1 MEANSFMTN
10 TKKLALFTIT
20 WPLFIESA
28 LQMSMRTA
36 DTFMVSN
43 VSDAAVAAVGVSNQ
57 LMMFTFLL
65 LQVISAGSAI
75 TISQYLGANRLDAV
89 RKFAACAILLNF
101 LFGLFLSAVM
111 VFFSR
116 PLLSLFGLQPDL
128 IGIAQ
133 MFLSIVGAAIFIQA
147 LNLTMSAIVQ
157 VHGFTRYTMMVSI
170 GMNLVNLIGNYLVI
184 FEPWGFPKYGVMG
197 VAVAAVISQC
207 LGLIVYI
214 VIMYKVVRLNIGLKE
229 IVKSK
234 LEDIKKILSVG
245 IPTGGNQLAYSASQL
260 VTTYFITS
268 LGTEMLSTRI
278 YTQNIMYL
286 IMALAISLGRGTQ
299 IIIGRLVGAGE
310 KEEAYKQLF
319 RSLRLSLLLSVVC
332 VTVIVLFRRQLI
344 GLFTIDPQ
352 IIALGAAL
360 LAMGFILEP
369 ARCLNIVIG
378 EALRATGD
386 AKFILVTGVVV
397 IWGLIIPLTYYIG
410 IHLAYGLVGI
420 WIVFIIDEWL
430 RGIILLRRWRSRV
443 WEKKVLVQPDAKAN

>member
-1 MEANSFMTN
+1 MTN
-10 TKKLALFTIT
+10 TKKLALFAIT
-20 WPLFIESA
+20 WPLFVESA

-57 LMMFTFLL
+57 LMIFVFLL

-89 RKFAACAILLNF
+89 RRFAACALLLNF
-101 LFGLFLSAVM
+101 IFGLVLSAVM
-111 VFFSR
+111 VVFSK
-116 PLLSLFGLQPDL
+116 PLLSLFGLQQDL
-128 IGIAQ
+128 LGIAQ

-157 VHGFTRYTMMVSI
+157 VHGFTRYTMMVAI

-197 VAVAAVISQC
+197 VAVSAIISQC

-214 VIMYKVVRLNIGLKE
+214 VIMYKVVRLNIGVKE
-229 IVKSK
+229 ILRSK
-234 LEDIKKILSVG
+234 LEDMKKILSIG

-260 VTTYFITS
+260 LTTYFITS

-310 KEEAYKQLF
+310 KEAAYKQMF
-319 RSLRLSLLLSVVC
+319 RSLRLSLMLSLVSVTMIVV
-332 VTVIVLFRRQLI
+332 FRHQLI
-344 GLFTIDPQ
+344 GLFTSDVQ

-369 ARCLNIVIG
+369 GRCLNIIIG

-386 AKFILVTGVVV
+386 ARFILITGVVV
-397 IWGLIIPLTYYIG
+397 IWGLIIPLTYFLG
-410 IHLAYGLVGI
+410 IYLGYGLVGI
-420 WIVFIIDEWL
+420 WIAFIIDEWL
-430 RGIILLRRWRSRV
+430 RGIVLFIRWRSRA
-443 WEKKVLVQPDAKAN
+443 WEKKVLVQPEAKGGN